1 MLMLPLCTPGPR
13 YRVAMNP
20 LRSPWLAAFGVAVV
34 VHLALVLA
42 QAQPWESISKCLI
55 APLLI
60 AWVIDQGG
68 PRIIAAALFFC
79 LLGDLFLEIDGF
91 FIAGMAAFAIAHG
104 CFVTFFVRH
113 GALASLRRR
122 LWIPAALAV
131 GAVLLLAWVWTGLES
146 GLRVPVLVYAL
157 LLSTTAATALSVDL
171 RAGLGALLFLFSDG
185 LIAARIAERVPED
198 AVAGGFVV
206 MLTYSAAL
214 FLLATA
220 AVRLPARPDRTP
232 PADSGTFLQEP
243 VR

>member
-1 MLMLPLCTPGPR
+1 
-13 YRVAMNP
+13 MNP
-20 LRSPWLAAFGVAVV
+20 LRSPWLAAFAMAVV

-68 PRIIAAALFFC
+68 PRIIAVALFFC
-79 LLGDLFLEIDGF
+79 LLGDLFLEIDGL

-131 GAVLLLAWVWTGLES
+131 GAVVLLAWVWTGLES

-185 LIAARIAERVPED
+185 LIAARIADRVPED

-206 MLTYSAAL
+206 MLTYAAAL
-214 FLLATA
+214 SLLATA
-220 AVRLPARPDRTP
+220 AVRLGSGRVASTRA
-232 PADSGTFLQEP
+232 ADDGSLPEQ